1 MARKK
6 LFPMKKYTLDEF
18 QEKLD
23 LPQRTP
29 TFFKHHVYIL
39 PVTIFVV
46 GIFALLIALVAFNS
60 QTVGPSDSRI
70 VNVYVDG
77 KQQVVPTRAET
88 VGAVIKTLPLDISK
102 QDIVEPAQDTP
113 ITDTDFNINVYKAR
127 NVTIVDNGHRTVVTS
142 AEQDPRTL
150 VQKAGTTVYPEDKVT
165 KAEVADPVAEG
176 ALGDKVVIDRA
187 TPLNLNIYGTPVV
200 VRTHSTTLKDV
211 LKEKNVQIAADDT
224 VQPSLD
230 TPVTANLQVFIVRV
244 GHQVTSVEESIDPPV
259 QYVDSPNLNKGTNQ
273 VQSAGAPG
281 KKLVTYEIE
290 LQNGKEV
297 SRKKIQE
304 VTAVEPVTKVV
315 LRGTKVEAALVLAGD
330 KSGVLMAAGVSA
342 AEAPYADFVIAHES
356 GWRLGARNASGC
368 LGLGQAC
375 PGSKLINACPNYGT
389 DVTCQ
394 IQFFTRYAAK
404 YGGWHGAYNFWQ
416 VNRWW

>member
-88 VGAVIKTLPLDISK
+88 VGAVIKTLPLDITK

-127 NVTIVDNGHRTVVTS
+127 NVTIVDNGHKTTVNS
-142 AEQDPRTL
+142 AEQDPRAL
-150 VQKAGTTVYPEDKVT
+150 VQKAGDNVYPEDTVT
-165 KAEVADPVAEG
+165 KATVVDPVAEG
-176 ALGDKVVIDRA
+176 VVGDKIVINRA

-200 VRTHSTTLKDV
+200 LRTHAATLKDV
-211 LKEKNVQIAADDT
+211 LKEKNVQIAPDDT

-230 TPVTANLQVFIVRV
+230 TPITPNMQAFIVRV
-244 GHQVTSVEESIDPPV
+244 GHQVTSVEEAIAPPV
-259 QYVDSPNLNKGTNQ
+259 QYVDTPSLNKGTLQ

-281 KKLVTYEIE
+281 KKLVTYELE

-297 SRKKIQE
+297 SRKVIQE
-304 VTAVEPVTKVV
+304 VIATEPVTKVV
-315 LRGTKVEAALVLAGD
+315 LRGTKVEAALVLGGD
-330 KSGVLMAAGVSA
+330 KTDVLLAAGVSA
-342 AEAPYADFVIAHES
+342 DQAPYADFVIAHES

-389 DVTCQ
+389 DAICQ
-394 IQFFTRYAAK
+394 IQFFSGYANK
-404 YGGWHGAYNFWQ
+404 YGGWRGAYNFWI
-416 VNRWW
+416 VNHWW